1 MRTLRTSRTKYGSK
15 KVTRDGVTYDSV
27 KEYRRFCELRLL
39 EKAGKIHDLQTQV
52 RFELIPAQYVEY
64 PTGEFYKRGEK
75 KGQPKMKRVCVE
87 QSVCYYADAVY
98 YENGKRIVEDT
109 KSPATKKKESYIIKR
124 KLLRFLLG
132 INLKET

>member
-1 MRTLRTSRTKYGSK
+1 MKSKYHAKKITVNGEVFDSR
-15 KVTRDGVTYDSV
+15 

-39 EKAGKIHDLQTQV
+39 ERAGAIAELRRQV

-75 KGQPKMKRVCVE
+75 KGQPKIKRVCVE

-109 KSPATKKKESYIIKR
+109 KSPATRKKESYIIKR
-124 KLLRFLLG
+124 KLMLWVHG
-132 INLKET
+132 IRIKEV

>member
-1 MRTLRTSRTKYGSK
+1 MKTKYKSK
-15 KVTRDGVTYDSV
+15 KITRDGITFDSV

-39 EKAGKIHDLQTQV
+39 EKAGAIQDLQTQV

-87 QSVCYYADAVY
+87 KSVCYYADAVY
-98 YENGKRIVEDT
+98 YENGKKIVEDT

-124 KLLRFLLG
+124 KLLRFLKG
-132 INLKET
+132 IDLKET